1 MHKFMKY
8 GVPVLLLLAL
18 GACASQPAP
27 PVPDV
32 PGFFSGLWHGAIA
45 PLAFVGGLFTDIRMY
60 AFPNTGSWYD
70 FGFLIGLS
78 IVWGGGGVSVAYNR

>member
-1 MHKFMKY
+1 MHRMLKY
-8 GVPVLLLLAL
+8 GVPALLLMVLS
-18 GACASQPAP
+18 ACASQPSP
-27 PVPDV
+27 PIPDV

-45 PLAFVGGLFTDIRMY
+45 PIAFVGGLLSDIRMY

-78 IVWGGGGVSVAYNR
+78 VVWGGGGVSIVHKH